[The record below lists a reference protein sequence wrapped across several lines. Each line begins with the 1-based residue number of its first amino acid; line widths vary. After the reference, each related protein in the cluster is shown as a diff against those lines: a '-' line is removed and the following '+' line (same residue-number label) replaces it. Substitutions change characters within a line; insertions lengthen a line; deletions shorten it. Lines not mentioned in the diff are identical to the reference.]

1 MTESSSPRVR
11 PLIALAED
19 NAELRALLSAAL
31 EIVGHRVVQAET
43 GRHLVDEVRRL
54 LDAGESLR
62 LIITDVRMPTLG
74 GLDAARLP
82 REAGDSTPIIF
93 MTAFGDAWTRSQAQE
108 LGAILLD
115 KPLSLGVLRQAVKMA
130 TAS

>member
-1 MTESSSPRVR
+1 M
-11 PLIALAED
+11 
-19 NAELRALLSAAL
+19 
-31 EIVGHRVVQAET
+31 
-43 GRHLVDEVRRL
+43 DEVRRL

-74 GLDAARLP
+74 GLDAARLL

-115 KPLSLGVLRQAVKMA
+115 KPLSLGVLRQAVTMA
-130 TAS
+130 IAS